1 MLFFLSQ
8 IYKTMIIYGS
18 TQWVDPSENK
28 EWYSLEVI
36 NQWDWKTDPVCFQNL
51 SGHLISYCLNK
62 NTAINDTQAK
72 REKVK
77 DLTQEIKDELVR
89 MGYSL
94 K

>member
-1 MLFFLSQ
+1 
-8 IYKTMIIYGS
+8 MIIYGS
-18 TQWVDPSENK
+18 TQWVDPSKNK

-51 SGHLISYCLNK
+51 DGHLIPYCLNK

-72 REKVK
+72 REIVTE
-77 DLTQEIKDELVR
+77 LTQEIKDELVR

>member
-1 MLFFLSQ
+1 
-8 IYKTMIIYGS
+8 MIIYGS

-51 SGHLISYCLNK
+51 NGHLISYCLNK

-72 REKVK
+72 RERVTE
-77 DLTQEIKDELVR
+77 LTQEIKDELVR

>member
-1 MLFFLSQ
+1 
-8 IYKTMIIYGS
+8 MIIYGS

-36 NQWDWKTDPVCFQNL
+36 NQWDWITKPVCFKNL
-51 SGHLISYCLNK
+51 SGHLISYCLNI
-62 NTAINDTQAK
+62 NTSINETQSK
-72 REKVK
+72 RERVTE
-77 DLTQEIKDELVR
+77 LTQEIKEELLK

>member
-1 MLFFLSQ
+1 
-8 IYKTMIIYGS
+8 MIIYGS

-36 NQWDWKTDPVCFQNL
+36 NQWDWITDPVCFQNL
-51 SGHLISYCLNK
+51 RGNLISYCLNK

-72 REKVK
+72 RERVTE
-77 DLTQEIKDELVR
+77 LTQEIKDELIR